1 MKRRIAAPT
10 LRRVTLRD
18 AVALLPLWQLAHQWH
33 VGRHGGFF
41 APLSDER
48 ALAVVRR
55 ELTTLLADPQQRLLV
70 AVAPDGPALLG
81 YAQARVRRTPDVA
94 EVVATTRV
102 ELVQL
107 VVAPA
112 ARRRGVGTALL
123 DGVRAWGGER
133 GATELVLTV
142 WEGNRGAM
150 RFYARHGLVSVHR
163 VLATPLR
170 QRLP

>member
-1 MKRRIAAPT
+1 MKKRVAAPT

-18 AVALLPLWQLAHQWH
+18 AVALLPLWQTAHQWH
-33 VGRHGGFF
+33 ARRHGGFF

-48 ALAVVRR
+48 ALLVVRR
-55 ELTTLLADPQQRLLV
+55 ELTALLADPQQRLLV
-70 AVAPDGPALLG
+70 AVSPDEPAVILG

-94 EVVATTRV
+94 EIVATTRI

-107 VVAPA
+107 VVQPA
-112 ARRRGVGTALL
+112 ARRSRIGTALL
-123 DGVRAWGGER
+123 DGVRAWGQER

-150 RFYARHGLVSVHR
+150 RFYALGTGRETDTRGGVFG
-163 VLATPLR
+163 
-170 QRLP
+170 